1 MLDDSEYTAGELAS
15 LNEWFQLHDDLLP
28 EEPFT
33 FHIIKLKSGSPE
45 LIEFVMDPL
54 NSMIGNG
61 SLPPV
66 PGVTE
71 ESQITTTLLRHDRG
85 LGARL
90 MYFQAVV
97 DSTDNSVAVTG
108 HKANNRPSG

>member
-1 MLDDSEYTAGELAS
+1 MLDDSEYTARELDG

-45 LIEFVMDPL
+45 LVELVMDPL
-54 NSMIGNG
+54 GALLGNG
-61 SLPPV
+61 HYPAL

-71 ESQITTTLLRHDRG
+71 ESQITTTIIPARPGIEGEADVLPGRRGQHGQLRGPDG
-85 LGARL
+85 
-90 MYFQAVV
+90 
-97 DSTDNSVAVTG
+97 
-108 HKANNRPSG
+108 P

>member
-1 MLDDSEYTAGELAS
+1 MLDDSEYTARELDG
-15 LNEWFQLHDDLLP
+15 LNEWFQLQHDLLP

-45 LIEFVMDPL
+45 LVELVMDPL
-54 NSMIGNG
+54 GSLTGNG
-61 SLPPV
+61 SLPPL
-66 PGVTE
+66 PGVNG

-97 DSTDNSVAVTG
+97 DDTDNSVSLTG
-108 HKANNRPSG
+108 HKAKDRPSG